1 MRILFD
7 LTYISTK
14 DSYAGISVFS
24 YSLIPALLKYGAGE
38 VEIIGLARSSTIS
51 MLAERLPGVEM
62 AEIAYK
68 DFRKF
73 RGINGFLNK
82 RALDRVVRERGADLF
97 FLPFVSDRCLWT
109 HSVPMAAVMHDAQG
123 FKIAKPP
130 LRALVYD
137 TLTPFYA
144 SRADV
149 LVTIS
154 NFAREDIRRTVPKL
168 KSKPMEVIYQSLC
181 FPRMEERATPADNP
195 PYILSVNT
203 IQPYKNP
210 MTIIRAFQRILD
222 RIPHELWLKGLK
234 SSYSEEVVRPYIA
247 SNSLD
252 GRVKILDEVYT
263 PAQMDVL
270 FSKAS
275 LFVSGSTMEGFG
287 LTPIESAM
295 HLVPA
300 VCADIPVVME
310 TTRGLLRYYSPVF
323 DDEALS
329 REMLDALEHPQDMR
343 AVAREYESF
352 YSPER
357 QARAYIALFKRML
370 DGRPAAGS
378 DTGK

>member
-24 YSLIPALLKYGAGE
+24 YSLIPALLRYGAGE
-38 VEIIGLARSSTIS
+38 VEIVGLARRSTAG
-51 MLAERLPGVEM
+51 MLSDRLPG
-62 AEIAYK
+62 AEIVGIDYK

-73 RGINGFLNK
+73 RSINGFINK
-82 RALDRVVRERGADLF
+82 KALDGVVRERGADLF
-97 FLPFVSDRCLWT
+97 FLPFVSDRGLWT
-109 HSVPMAAVMHDAQG
+109 HRVPMVAVMHDAQG
-123 FKIAKPP
+123 FKISKPP

-137 TLTPFYA
+137 IFTPYFA

-154 NFAREDIRRTVPKL
+154 NFAREDIRRTVPRL
-168 KSKPMEVIYQSLC
+168 KSKPMEVIYQSLN
-181 FPRMEERATPADNP
+181 FPRMESRETPADNP

-210 MTIIRAFQRILD
+210 MTIIRAFQRIMG
-222 RIPHELWLKGLK
+222 RVPHELWFKGLK
-234 SSYSEEVVRPYIA
+234 SSYSEEVVRPYIVQ
-247 SNSLD
+247 NSLE

-263 PAQMDVL
+263 PAQMDEL

-300 VCADIPVVME
+300 VCADIPVVRE

-323 DDEALS
+323 DDEALAA
-329 REMLDALEHPQDMR
+329 EMLDALEHPQDMR
-343 AVAREYESF
+343 PAAREYESF

-357 QARAYIALFKRML
+357 QARAYIALFRRML
-370 DGRPAAGS
+370 DGGS
-378 DTGK
+378 VHGRDTGK